1 MTKLILQFQ
10 SRMTASRRRERRALA
25 QTLPFTAPMR
35 RPTLMRPASTT
46 IWRRS
51 VCALLCGAWPLLTH
65 CSPGAGAAP
74 PRGAA
79 DALVAPE
86 ERAAPA
92 SPAAASSSGQ
102 VAGAAAERSLL
113 EFLGIG
119 RGERVADLGSGTGY
133 SIERM
138 AAAVGPIGVVY
149 TRHDPRVLVAPAV
162 REAAAE
168 RAGTLPENIVVM
180 RTPDSAPFSAA
191 ARNLDLVTLLFAYHE
206 LVAGGRDRLAFNRA
220 VFEALAPER
229 LYVIAEHAA
238 PSGVGVEAARAG
250 RVEERLVRA
259 DVEATG
265 FVFVE
270 AAQFSASTVHPG
282 GAAPSQYLLKFRRPK

>member
-1 MTKLILQFQ
+1 
-10 SRMTASRRRERRALA
+10 
-25 QTLPFTAPMR
+25 
-35 RPTLMRPASTT
+35 
-46 IWRRS
+46 
-51 VCALLCGAWPLLTH
+51 
-65 CSPGAGAAP
+65 
-74 PRGAA
+74 
-79 DALVAPE
+79 
-86 ERAAPA
+86 
-92 SPAAASSSGQ
+92 
-102 VAGAAAERSLL
+102 LL

-119 RGERVADLGSGTGY
+119 RGERVADLGSGRGY

-138 AAAVGPIGVVY
+138 AAAVGPAGVVY
-149 TRHDPRVLVAPAV
+149 ARHDPRVLVAPAV

-180 RTPDSAPFSAA
+180 PTPESTPFSAA
-191 ARNLDLVTLLFAYHE
+191 ARDLDLVTLLFSYHD
-206 LVAGGRDRLAFNRA
+206 LVAGGSDRLAFNRA

-259 DVEATG
+259 DVEAAG

-270 AAQFSASTVHPG
+270 AAQFSASTAHADG
-282 GAAPSQYLLKFRRPK
+282 GAPSQYLLKFRRPK

>member
-1 MTKLILQFQ
+1 MATW
-10 SRMTASRRRERRALA
+10 RRAPKV
-25 QTLPFTAPMR
+25 LPMHQPRLSRLPSTA
-35 RPTLMRPASTT
+35 AG
-46 IWRRS
+46 RRS

-65 CSPGAGAAP
+65 CAPVAGPPP
-74 PRGAA
+74 PRSSA
-79 DALVAPE
+79 DVLAAPE
-86 ERAAPA
+86 ERAAPE
-92 SPAAASSSGQ
+92 SLAAASSSGQ
-102 VAGAAAERSLL
+102 PARTAERSLL

-138 AAAVGPIGVVY
+138 AAAVGPTGVVY
-149 TRHDPRVLVAPAV
+149 ARHDPRVLVAPAV
-162 REAAAE
+162 RQAAAE

-191 ARNLDLVTLLFAYHE
+191 ARSLDLVTLLFAYHD
-206 LVAGGRDRLAFNRA
+206 LVAAGRDRLAFNRA
-220 VFEALAPER
+220 VFAALAPDR

-238 PSGVGVEAARAG
+238 PSGVGVEAAPAG

-259 DVEATG
+259 DVEAAG

-270 AAQFSASTVHPG
+270 AAQFSASTTHPD